1 MIGQFVILQAAVPAS
16 ASDAVLTEESASSNF
31 LKSLF
36 SISMPGESN
45 PIPRVSGT
53 NLSLSGSI
61 LSAILAKSTQA
72 RVPPKNTDPKTSSV
86 LTGAGMK
93 TVGGPSSIPASSMGV
108 VVTPLHA
115 EPPVGSITTDDGK
128 VAIGNGTVAVGD
140 GSVASSDG
148 IVAVGDGKAGDVTS
162 TGDDAVSAKPPAVS
176 SGASV
181 VGSCGVG
188 VATIQP
194 GSSGAGVATVEPG
207 TSGVGV
213 ATIQPGTSGA
223 GVVTLQPGLGVAT
236 VQPETSG
243 VGVATV
249 LPGTSGL
256 GVATVQPVSSDDA
269 SVTSSCNASTPEATA
284 APKGTLVKVYS
295 SLLAISLPPVCSILV
310 HPSSVPFLSF
320 ITSLSQSPTCP
331 LPLILSTVAPPP
343 PPPTHTHT
351 IPLNLPPFPPP

>member
-72 RVPPKNTDPKTSSV
+72 RIPPKNTDPKPSSV
-86 LTGAGMK
+86 LTGVGMK
-93 TVGGPSSIPASSMGV
+93 TIGGPSSIPASSMGV
-108 VVTPLHA
+108 VVTPLRA
-115 EPPVGSITTDDGK
+115 NTSEPPVGSITTDDGK

-148 IVAVGDGKAGDVTS
+148 IVAVGDGKAEDVSS

-181 VGSCGVG
+181 VGS
-188 VATIQP
+188 
-194 GSSGAGVATVEPG
+194 
-207 TSGVGV
+207 SGVGV

-223 GVVTLQPGLGVAT
+223 GVAT

-243 VGVATV
+243 VGVATIQ
-249 LPGTSGL
+249 PGSSGA
-256 GVATVQPVSSDDA
+256 GVETVQPVSSDDA

-284 APKGTLVKVYS
+284 APKGTLVKVCS
-295 SLLAISLPPVCSILV
+295 SLLAISLLPDCSILV
-310 HPSSVPFLSF
+310 HAPSTLTFPSPFV
-320 ITSLSQSPTCP
+320 SLFS
-331 LPLILSTVAPPP
+331 
-343 PPPTHTHT
+343 
-351 IPLNLPPFPPP
+351 